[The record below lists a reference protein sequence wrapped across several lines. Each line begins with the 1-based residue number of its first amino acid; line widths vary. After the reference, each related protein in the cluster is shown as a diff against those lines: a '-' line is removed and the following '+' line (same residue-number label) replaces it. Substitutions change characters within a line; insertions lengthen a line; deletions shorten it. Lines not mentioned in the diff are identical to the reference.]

1 MPTLIDRRGRR
12 DDLWA
17 DPAAASG
24 PRRDPAGD
32 APNSYRYLLLPLAD
46 WLTRRTE
53 LLAEIQAAGGAT
65 VARLKLGVELGPAD
79 DPSQIAED
87 LASLTLIAIQF
98 PRFTDGRGYSLAVE
112 LRRAGFAGEMRAV
125 GEVLIDQVFLMK
137 RVGFTQFALRADQDR
152 TLAVAALTRHSEAYQ
167 GGADQPLPAYR
178 RHLRPVAA

>member
-1 MPTLIDRRGRR
+1 MSAILTLGGDWLAAPEDELPTLAAWLAAPGPAVQ
-12 DDLWA
+12 LA
-17 DPAAASG
+17 AHEDPAA
-24 PRRDPAGD
+24 
-32 APNSYRYLLLPLAD
+32 LAA
-46 WLTRRTE
+46 RVGE
-53 LLAEIQAAGGAT
+53 LAL
-65 VARLKLGVELGPAD
+65 VAID
-79 DPSQIAED
+79 
-87 LASLTLIAIQF
+87 F